1 MKETEKLINEY
12 YERFK
17 GLPNGKPIVR
27 MNQRDDAFEL
37 VVFDIL
43 YGLEKGIDL
52 KSDDSSIINDLEK
65 YIVSPPDDGVDI
77 VVEHEDV
84 DGNNFDFVQ
93 VKNKSMSDLELK
105 QAFLYMEDTAK
116 KCSKKI
122 EDVGKNL
129 KSVLSNTS
137 FSTGDEK
144 NTRFIV
150 VHTGKKNY
158 FKDQKQN
165 WQVITLTELELAKN
179 NKNIALPKV
188 PIEEFNADSFNN
200 FILYEEDAGNPA
212 ILMNL
217 RAYDLAKL
225 AIKYANSSLG
235 RNVLFGQN
243 LRDSL
248 ITKSTTYEGMV
259 DTILNTPE
267 KFWFYNNGITII
279 AEDFTIEQDNLSHVE
294 KLVLTNFSIING
306 AQTTSAFGKFYKEMD
321 NNRRIEDIEKL
332 KKVYVLA
339 RVLKINDEEFKS
351 NIAIYNNTQNPIT
364 SRDMT
369 SNRVEQRTIYNKL
382 LNGTPHIYMEYRR
395 GTSIPSDVHV
405 YKHQKT
411 SNEELAQL
419 IYAGILR
426 DPFTAKDKK
435 KSLFNRDSSD
445 DEILINVN
453 YNKIFN
459 PNNGELFT
467 RSKEEIDE
475 LLFVY
480 HLYKESK
487 KMSIREY
494 KKNIQIQTNN
504 LTNETNEE
512 KIKNIRNYIESY
524 NLSKAIT
531 NVCTFYCIDYYYAVK
546 EATGRIGVIKYNYL
560 KYYTDS
566 DYQKELINDF
576 NKFFLKETVNLI
588 KNNSSLASLN
598 TWVRDKKST
607 AIFNDAANRRITG
620 DIIDLGPELDSF
632 IDKYKVDV
640 Q

>member
-129 KSVLSNTS
+129 KSVLSNTG

-150 VHTGKKNY
+150 VHTGEKNY

-504 LTNETNEE
+504 LINETNEE

>member
-1 MKETEKLINEY
+1 
-12 YERFK
+12 
-17 GLPNGKPIVR
+17 
-27 MNQRDDAFEL
+27 
-37 VVFDIL
+37 
-43 YGLEKGIDL
+43 
-52 KSDDSSIINDLEK
+52 
-65 YIVSPPDDGVDI
+65 
-77 VVEHEDV
+77 
-84 DGNNFDFVQ
+84 
-93 VKNKSMSDLELK
+93 
-105 QAFLYMEDTAK
+105 
-116 KCSKKI
+116 
-122 EDVGKNL
+122 
-129 KSVLSNTS
+129 
-137 FSTGDEK
+137 
-144 NTRFIV
+144 
-150 VHTGKKNY
+150 
-158 FKDQKQN
+158 
-165 WQVITLTELELAKN
+165 
-179 NKNIALPKV
+179 
-188 PIEEFNADSFNN
+188 
-200 FILYEEDAGNPA
+200 
-212 ILMNL
+212 
-217 RAYDLAKL
+217 
-225 AIKYANSSLG
+225 
-235 RNVLFGQN
+235 
-243 LRDSL
+243 
-248 ITKSTTYEGMV
+248 
-259 DTILNTPE
+259 
-267 KFWFYNNGITII
+267 
-279 AEDFTIEQDNLSHVE
+279 
-294 KLVLTNFSIING
+294 
-306 AQTTSAFGKFYKEMD
+306 
-321 NNRRIEDIEKL
+321 
-332 KKVYVLA
+332 
-339 RVLKINDEEFKS
+339 
-351 NIAIYNNTQNPIT
+351 
-364 SRDMT
+364 MT

-598 TWVRDKKST
+598 TWVRDKKRT